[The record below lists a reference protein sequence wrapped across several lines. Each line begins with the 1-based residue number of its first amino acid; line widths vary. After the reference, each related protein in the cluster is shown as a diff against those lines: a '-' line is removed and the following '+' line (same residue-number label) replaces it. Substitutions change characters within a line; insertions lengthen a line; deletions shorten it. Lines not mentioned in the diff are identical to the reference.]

1 MPIVIS
7 EKDRKFIE
15 RLGRH
20 RILSENEINEL
31 MERCEREVRKKF
43 NKDPYILIKNPGFLI
58 KTYNE
63 IFQSEKILLTNFKV
77 VWNPYDN
84 PPSDDPVAGIPYRL

>member
-63 IFQSEKILLTNFKV
+63 IFQSEKSFSQILKL
-77 VWNPYDN
+77 Y
-84 PPSDDPVAGIPYRL
+84 GIHMTIHQAMIR